1 MRLTDLGTGSRNR
14 LGRIQRAATGE
25 DRKPA
30 KERLLRGGQEVVTPI
45 ERGAQSLLS
54 LWKVLEPARQEGKT
68 ALQMSKQSGRR
79 QHVGSRR
86 GELDG

>member
-1 MRLTDLGTGSRNR
+1 M
-14 LGRIQRAATGE
+14 A
-25 DRKPA
+25 P
-30 KERLLRGGQEVVTPI
+30 V
-45 ERGAQSLLS
+45 ERGTQSLLS

-68 ALQMSKQSGRR
+68 ALQVSKLSGRR